1 MERRTAQPRPNW
13 QQIVEE
19 QGIVYPLTR
28 YPDGSLRPYWDES
41 AYYVFSLSE
50 VEALEDVVEELHSM
64 CLVAA
69 AHIVEQDRYAELGIT
84 DRRLAGLVA
93 QSWRRRDELP
103 SLYGRFDLRYDGS
116 GPAKMLE
123 YNADTP
129 TSLVEAASAQ
139 WFWMEDRFPGAD
151 QWNSLHERLVDAWR
165 RQAALLPPGPLHFAH
180 SEGDELGEDLMTV
193 AYLRE
198 TAEQAGIDTEAL
210 SVEQIG
216 WDRLTGRFVDERL
229 RFIRSCFKLYPW
241 EWLAT
246 DRFGPQ
252 VLDTLDNGGGTGT
265 TCWIEPAWKMLLS
278 NKALLAILWELFPGH
293 PNLLP
298 SYLDGPRELAAPGSG
313 EAAASGPGGAGVSGP
328 GGAGVSG
335 SGEAGVSGS
344 GEVAAGGGGHGYVAK
359 PLLGREGDGVTVH
372 EPGSPAVL
380 RDEPCCY
387 QELAPLP
394 DFDGNR
400 VVLGAWV
407 VEDEAAGLGI
417 RESAGLVTDEYARF
431 LPHVIL

>member
-1 MERRTAQPRPNW
+1 M
-13 QQIVEE
+13 I
-19 QGIVYPLTR
+19 YPLTR
-28 YPDGSLRPYWDES
+28 YPDDSLRPYWDES
-41 AYYVFSLSE
+41 AYYSFALPE
-50 VEALEDVVEELHSM
+50 VEALEETVEELHGM
-64 CLVAA
+64 CLAAA
-69 AHIVEQDRYAELGIT
+69 AHIVEKGRFADLGIM
-84 DRRLAGLVA
+84 DGRLADLVA
-93 QSWRRRDELP
+93 ESWRRRAELP
-103 SLYGRFDLRYDGS
+103 SLYGRFDLRYDGE

-151 QWNSLHERLVDAWR
+151 QWNSLHERLVEAWR
-165 RQAALLPPGPLHFAH
+165 RQACLLPPGPVHFAH
-180 SEGDELGEDLMTV
+180 SDGDDLGEDLMTV

-198 TAEQAGIDTEAL
+198 TAEQAGLDTEAL
-210 SVEQIG
+210 SVETIG
-216 WDRLTGRFVDERL
+216 WDSITGRFVDDRL
-229 RFIRSCFKLYPW
+229 RFIRACFKLYPW
-241 EWLAT
+241 EWLAS
-246 DRFGPQ
+246 DAFGPQ

-278 NKALLAILWELFPGH
+278 NKALLAVLWELYPGH

-298 SYLDGPRELAAPGSG
+298 AYLDGPRDL
-313 EAAASGPGGAGVSGP
+313 ASGR
-328 GGAGVSG
+328 
-335 SGEAGVSGS
+335 
-344 GEVAAGGGGHGYVAK
+344 GYVAK
-359 PLLGREGDGVTVH
+359 PLLGREGAGVSLH
-372 EPGSPAVL
+372 PPGSAPAP
-380 RDEPCCY
+380 RPEEPSCY

-431 LPHVIL
+431 VPHVIR

>member
-1 MERRTAQPRPNW
+1 MKRHCIDPRPGW

-19 QGIVYPLTR
+19 QGVVYPLTR
-28 YPDGSLRPYWDES
+28 CPDGSLRPYWDES
-41 AYYVFSLSE
+41 AYYSFTLPE
-50 VEALEDVVEELHSM
+50 VEALEEAVEELHAL
-64 CLVAA
+64 CLGAA
-69 AHIVEQDRYAELGIT
+69 AHIVEQNRFADLGIT
-84 DRRLAGLVA
+84 DPGLAALVA
-93 QSWRRRDELP
+93 ESWRRRAELP
-103 SLYGRFDLRYDGS
+103 SIYGRFDLRYDGT

-139 WFWMEDRFPGAD
+139 WFWMEERFPDGD
-151 QWNSLHERLVDAWR
+151 QWNSLHERLVAAWK
-165 RQAALLPPGPLHFAH
+165 RQSALLPPGPVHFVH
-180 SEGDELGEDLMTV
+180 SDADELGEDLMTV

-198 TAEQAGIDTEAL
+198 TAEQAGLATEAL
-210 SVEQIG
+210 SVEEIG
-216 WDRLTGRFVDERL
+216 WDRLSGRFVDERL

-246 DRFGPQ
+246 DRFGPY
-252 VLDTLDNGGGTGT
+252 VRDTLDNGGGTGT

-278 NKALLAILWELFPGH
+278 NKALLAILWELHPGH

-298 SYLDGPRELAAPGSG
+298 AYLDGPRELA
-313 EAAASGPGGAGVSGP
+313 EAR
-328 GGAGVSG
+328 
-335 SGEAGVSGS
+335 
-344 GEVAAGGGGHGYVAK
+344 GYVAK
-359 PLLGREGDGVTVH
+359 PLLGREGAGVTVH
-372 EPGSPAVL
+372 EPGDAPVV
-380 RDEPCCY
+380 RDEACCY

-394 DFDGNR
+394 DFDGNH

-407 VEDEAAGLGI
+407 VEDGAAGLGI

>member
-1 MERRTAQPRPNW
+1 MKRHTIDPRPDW
-13 QQIVEE
+13 QPTVEE
-19 QGIVYPLTR
+19 QGVIYPLTR

-41 AYYVFSLSE
+41 AYYAFSLPE
-50 VEALEDVVEELHSM
+50 VEALEEVVEELHRMS
-64 CLVAA
+64 LAAA
-69 AHIVEQDRYAELGIT
+69 AHIVETGRFADLGI
-84 DRRLAGLVA
+84 DDPRLAGLIA
-93 QSWRRRDELP
+93 ESWHRRAEQP
-103 SLYGRFDLRYDGS
+103 SVYGRFDLRYDGAS
-116 GPAKMLE
+116 GPAKLLE

-165 RQAALLPPGPLHFAH
+165 TQAALLPPGTPLYFAH
-180 SEGDELGEDLMTV
+180 SAGDELGEDLMTV

-198 TAEQAGIDTEAL
+198 TADQAGLSTEAI
-210 SVEQIG
+210 SMEDIG
-216 WDRLTGRFVDERL
+216 WERLSGRFVDKRF

-252 VLDTLDNGGGTGT
+252 VLDTLDNGGGTGST
-265 TCWIEPAWKMLLS
+265 LWIEPAWKMLLS
-278 NKALLAILWELFPGH
+278 NKALLAVLWEIFPDH

-298 SYLDGPRELAAPGSG
+298 AYLDGPRELARTN
-313 EAAASGPGGAGVSGP
+313 
-328 GGAGVSG
+328 
-335 SGEAGVSGS
+335 
-344 GEVAAGGGGHGYVAK
+344 GYVAK
-359 PLLGREGDGVTVH
+359 PLLGREGAGVTVH
-372 EPGSPAVL
+372 PPGEEPVL

-400 VVLGAWV
+400 VVLGTWV
-407 VEDEAAGLGI
+407 VEGEAAGLGI

-431 LPHVIL
+431 IPHVIL

>member
-1 MERRTAQPRPNW
+1 MKRHTTQPRPGW
-13 QQIVEE
+13 QQTVEA
-19 QGIVYPLTR
+19 QGLIYPLTR
-28 YPDGSLRPYWDES
+28 YPDDSLRPYWDES
-41 AYYVFSLSE
+41 AYYSFTLPE
-50 VEALEDVVEELHSM
+50 VEALEEVVEELHGM
-64 CLVAA
+64 CLAAA
-69 AHIVEQDRYAELGIT
+69 AHIVEHRRFADLGIDAPRLAEL
-84 DRRLAGLVA
+84 VA
-93 QSWRRRDELP
+93 ESWRRRAELP
-103 SLYGRFDLRYDGS
+103 TLYGRFDLRYDGT

-129 TSLVEAASAQ
+129 TSLVEAAGPQ
-139 WFWMEDRFPGAD
+139 WFWMEERFPGAD
-151 QWNSLHERLVDAWR
+151 QWNSLHERLVEAWR
-165 RQAALLPPGPLHFAH
+165 KQARLLPPGAPVHFAH
-180 SEGDELGEDLMTV
+180 SAGDELGEDLMTV
-193 AYLRE
+193 AYLEE
-198 TAEQAGIDTEAL
+198 TARQAGLETVAIP
-210 SVEQIG
+210 VEEIG
-216 WDRLTGRFVDERL
+216 WDSLSGRFVDQRL

-246 DRFGPQ
+246 DAFGPH

-265 TCWIEPAWKMLLS
+265 TLWIEPAWKMLLS
-278 NKALLAILWELFPGH
+278 NKALLAILWELYPGH

-298 SYLDGPRELAAPGSG
+298 AYLDGPRELAD
-313 EAAASGPGGAGVSGP
+313 GPDGP
-328 GGAGVSG
+328 
-335 SGEAGVSGS
+335 
-344 GEVAAGGGGHGYVAK
+344 GYVAK
-359 PLLGREGDGVTVH
+359 PLLGREGAGVTVH
-372 EPGSPAVL
+372 RPGAAPVV

>member
-1 MERRTAQPRPNW
+1 MKRHTIDPRPDW
-13 QQIVEE
+13 QPTVEE
-19 QGIVYPLTR
+19 QGVIYPLTR

-41 AYYVFSLSE
+41 AYYAFSLPE
-50 VEALEDVVEELHSM
+50 VEALEEVVEELHRMS
-64 CLVAA
+64 LAAA
-69 AHIVEQDRYAELGIT
+69 AHIVETGRFADLGI
-84 DRRLAGLVA
+84 DDPRLAGLIA
-93 QSWRRRDELP
+93 ESWHRRAEQP
-103 SLYGRFDLRYDGS
+103 SVYGRFDLRYDGAS
-116 GPAKMLE
+116 GPAKLLE

-165 RQAALLPPGPLHFAH
+165 TQAALLPPGTPLYFAH
-180 SEGDELGEDLMTV
+180 SAGDELGEDLMTV

-198 TAEQAGIDTEAL
+198 TADQAGLSTEAI
-210 SVEQIG
+210 SMEDIG
-216 WDRLTGRFVDERL
+216 WERLSGRFVDKRF

-252 VLDTLDNGGGTGT
+252 VLDTLDNGGGTGST
-265 TCWIEPAWKMLLS
+265 LWIEPAWKMLLS
-278 NKALLAILWELFPGH
+278 NKALLAVLWELFPDH

-298 SYLDGPRELAAPGSG
+298 AYLDGPRELARTT
-313 EAAASGPGGAGVSGP
+313 
-328 GGAGVSG
+328 
-335 SGEAGVSGS
+335 
-344 GEVAAGGGGHGYVAK
+344 GYVAK
-359 PLLGREGDGVTVH
+359 PLLGREGAGVTVH
-372 EPGSPAVL
+372 PPGEEPVL

-400 VVLGAWV
+400 VVLGTWV
-407 VEDEAAGLGI
+407 VEGEAAGLGI

-431 LPHVIL
+431 IPHVIL

>member
-1 MERRTAQPRPNW
+1 MKRHTIDPRPDW
-13 QQIVEE
+13 QSTVEE
-19 QGIVYPLTR
+19 QGVIYPLTR

-41 AYYVFSLSE
+41 AYYAFSLPE
-50 VEALEDVVEELHSM
+50 VEALEEVVEELHRMS
-64 CLVAA
+64 LAAA
-69 AHIVEQDRYAELGIT
+69 AHIVETGSFADLGI
-84 DRRLAGLVA
+84 DDPRLAGLIA
-93 QSWRRRDELP
+93 ESWHRRAEQP
-103 SLYGRFDLRYDGS
+103 SLYGRFDLRYDGES
-116 GPAKMLE
+116 GPAKLLE

-165 RQAALLPPGPLHFAH
+165 SQAALLPPGTPLYFAH
-180 SEGDELGEDLMTV
+180 SAGDELGEDLMTV

-198 TAEQAGIDTEAL
+198 TADQAGLSTEAI
-210 SVEQIG
+210 SMEDIG
-216 WDRLTGRFVDERL
+216 WERLSGRFVDKRF

-241 EWLAT
+241 EWLVT

-252 VLDTLDNGGGTGT
+252 VLDTLDNGGGTGST
-265 TCWIEPAWKMLLS
+265 LWIEPAWKMLLS
-278 NKALLAILWELFPGH
+278 NKALLAVLWELFPDH

-298 SYLDGPRELAAPGSG
+298 AYLDGPRELSG
-313 EAAASGPGGAGVSGP
+313 AN
-328 GGAGVSG
+328 
-335 SGEAGVSGS
+335 
-344 GEVAAGGGGHGYVAK
+344 GYVAK
-359 PLLGREGDGVTVH
+359 PLLGREGAGVTVH
-372 EPGSPAVL
+372 PPGEEPVL

-400 VVLGAWV
+400 VVLGTWV
-407 VEDEAAGLGI
+407 VEGEAAGLGI

-431 LPHVIL
+431 IPHVIL

>member
-1 MERRTAQPRPNW
+1 MERRTATPRPDW
-13 QQIVEE
+13 QRTVEE
-19 QGIVYPLTR
+19 QGIVFPLTR

-41 AYYVFSLSE
+41 AYYVFSLPE
-50 VEALEDVVEELHSM
+50 VEALEDVVEELHTM
-64 CLVAA
+64 CLAAA
-69 AHIVEQDRYAELGIT
+69 AHIVECDRFAELGIT
-84 DRRLAGLVA
+84 DRRLAALIA
-93 QSWRRRDELP
+93 QSWQRRDELP
-103 SLYGRFDLRYDGS
+103 SLYGRFDLRYDGT

-139 WFWMEDRFPGAD
+139 WFWMEDLFPGAD
-151 QWNSLHERLVDAWR
+151 QWNSLHERLVAAWK
-165 RQAALLPPGPLHFAH
+165 RQAPLLPPGPLHFAH
-180 SEGDELGEDLMTV
+180 SDGDELGEDLMTV

-216 WDRLTGRFVDERL
+216 WDRLSGRFVDERL

-246 DRFGPQ
+246 DRFGPH

-278 NKALLAILWELFPGH
+278 NKALLAILWELYPGH

-298 SYLDGPRELAAPGSG
+298 SYLDGPRELAADTGD
-313 EAAASGPGGAGVSGP
+313 
-328 GGAGVSG
+328 
-335 SGEAGVSGS
+335 
-344 GEVAAGGGGHGYVAK
+344 GGGRGYVSK
-359 PLLGREGDGVTVH
+359 PLLGREGDGVVIH
-372 EPGSPAVL
+372 EPGSPAAP

-417 RESAGLVTDEYARF
+417 RESAGPVTDEYARF